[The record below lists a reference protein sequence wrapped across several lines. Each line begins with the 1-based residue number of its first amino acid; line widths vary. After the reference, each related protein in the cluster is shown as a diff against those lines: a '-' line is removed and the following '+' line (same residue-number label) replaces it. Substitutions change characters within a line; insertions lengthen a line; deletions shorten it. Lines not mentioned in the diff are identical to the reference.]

1 MLDDVQDRL
10 ILLSPSM
17 TLLDLV
23 GGRTDE
29 AVMNFSIQ
37 RAREAAWRVA
47 ERLAP
52 LDPEKMHKEID
63 VLDRWV
69 DVLAS
74 LIRYPPGNSIRLT
87 NFLVRLTES
96 RDVERV
102 IDVLAESSASE
113 GAIDGKVRGS

>member
-69 DVLAS
+69 DVLAQV
-74 LIRYPPGNSIRLT
+74 IRYPPGICTRLAS
-87 NFLVRLTES
+87 FFVRLTES
-96 RDVERV
+96 RDVGK
-102 IDVLAESSASE
+102 ITDVLAQGEPSNLRI
-113 GAIDGKVRGS
+113 GTDLFRN